1 MVNVICCGNQDR
13 NTTVSP
19 RYPNTPPH
27 RTKNCYTAGQFDYS
41 TCDDVNSACTGPG
54 IPGSGG
60 RGCTSCIESD
70 FGGYCK
76 MDDNYYSSQGGTAA
90 FKELSTQDLIY
101 LSSNVPDSSI
111 QTNRALMDYD
121 RMMTNRLRELQ
132 IMGRDPL
139 YTPPP
144 PPAPAPP
151 PAPPPPPPK
160 ESSNILFYILIV
172 ILSLILISAILF
184 ILVQE
189 NIIQF
194 NYLKK

>member
-41 TCDDVNSACTGPG
+41 NCEVGPVCTGPT
-54 IPGSGG
+54 IPSGEG
-60 RGCTSCIESD
+60 GCTSCIESD

-76 MDDNYYSSQGGTAA
+76 IGDNYYSSQGGTIE
-90 FKELSTQDLIY
+90 FKKLDNQDLMH
-101 LSSNVPDSSI
+101 LSSTVSDSSI

-144 PPAPAPP
+144 PPPAPA

-172 ILSLILISAILF
+172 ILSLILIATILF

-189 NIIQF
+189 KIIQF